1 MGIYK
6 LGSYVKMT
14 IKGIK
19 HKFIK
24 NFTPDIPLILSR
36 INPGEDQLGFVK
48 IRIKKHRWYNTILK
62 TSNPLIFSMGWRRF

>member
-48 IRIKKHRWYNTILK
+48 LFFYIMT
-62 TSNPLIFSMGWRRF
+62 